1 MNTQALRIPFDPYDG
16 YTPYPE
22 CQFDPIYAGP
32 SVSHHIGFHIPDN
45 RYVLEIPERLDT
57 DALYSDHWQ
66 RFLDWAGDRG
76 LTALPASPVVV
87 AVYLTT
93 LAETT
98 NVLDAL
104 TAAEAIYSVH
114 RWAAIPSPFDAP
126 IYAGPSVSH
135 HIGFHIPDNRYVL
148 EIPERLD
155 TDALYS
161 DHWQRFDR
169 AGSKRAIDWAGDR
182 GLTALPASPV
192 VVAVYLTTLAETT
205 NVLDAL
211 TAAPTEAIYSV
222 HRWAAI
228 PSPFDAPI
236 LQLTT
241 KRILWGY
248 PPGSPYA
255 PPTID
260 LNRDTIC

>member
-1 MNTQALRIPFDPYDG
+1 MGSLGSCRDVPVSAGVAAASTYAISKRNRLIRRTDNVTNFVRTKLRNTAVKVNGRLPFKLCHRLKPTQRKARTTDMNTQALRIPFDPYDG

-76 LTALPASPVVV
+76 LSALPASPVVV

-126 IYAGPSVSH
+126 I
-135 HIGFHIPDNRYVL
+135 
-148 EIPERLD
+148 
-155 TDALYS
+155 
-161 DHWQRFDR
+161 
-169 AGSKRAIDWAGDR
+169 
-182 GLTALPASPV
+182 
-192 VVAVYLTTLAETT
+192 
-205 NVLDAL
+205 
-211 TAAPTEAIYSV
+211 
-222 HRWAAI
+222 
-228 PSPFDAPI
+228 

-248 PPGSPYA
+248 PPRSPYA